1 LYAFAIRWLISNGCK
16 RKDKP
21 GLGYWW
27 VLEAQSGRLPFVSQR
42 NTERRQ
48 SAMRPRLF
56 WLSVHG
62 GQRQVRWRQSATCHG
77 LVGCL
82 SVGSQR
88 WVVCNGCCRRK
99 GISSPWLRHRDLVCL
114 AGFVRGLWRKGLLW
128 SGQVAASGVRWFKLA
143 ARTRPC
149 SGLTVQAFGG
159 RCLQG
164 LEARN
169 NQATVIGIRPQ
180 GAGKGRSKNRGSKC
194 SKAQESGCLPCEQ
207 SWHMRASLTIRC
219 TRTPTASLL
228 VPFAFGYGAGELWR

>member
-1 LYAFAIRWLISNGCK
+1 LCRFSLRFFKSSCCSHKQKLRYCCGSISA
-16 RKDKP
+16 
-21 GLGYWW
+21 
-27 VLEAQSGRLPFVSQR
+27 AQSGRLSIGSQR
-42 NTERRQ
+42 STERRQ

-56 WLSVHG
+56 WLSVQG

-180 GAGKGRSKNRGSKC
+180 GAGKGRRKNRGSKC

-228 VPFAFGYGAGELWR
+228 VPFAFGYGAG